1 MGLLTPTQEQKC
13 YLYLGYL
20 GVNRT
25 GVFVGGLPQ
34 TTEVVH
40 KLQASLDNLTPNG
53 AANATALLVT
63 LDGLYAKLGTVDSR
77 FQATK
82 AGKVDLN
89 PKEWQDRM
97 GQWNYFRRQL
107 AVQLDVAVDPN
118 TEADASGNG
127 GGLRGPWREP

>member
-1 MGLLTPTQEQKC
+1 MGLLSADQERKC

-25 GVFVGGLPQ
+25 GVFVGGQPQ

-53 AANATALLVT
+53 ATNVGDLLTT
-63 LDGLYAKLGTVDSR
+63 LDGLYAKLITVESR

-89 PKEWQDRM
+89 AKEWQDRQV
-97 GQWNYFRRQL
+97 QWNWFRRQL
-107 AVQLDVAVDPN
+107 AVQLDVALDPFS
-118 TEADASGNG
+118 EADAAGAG
-127 GGLRGPWREP
+127 RGPWREP

>member
-1 MGLLTPTQEQKC
+1 MGLLTSGQEQKC

-25 GVFVGGLPQ
+25 GVFVGGQPQ

-53 AANATALLVT
+53 AANCTALLTT
-63 LDGLYAKLGTVDSR
+63 LDGLYSKLITVDGR
-77 FQATK
+77 FQARK

-89 PKEWQDRM
+89 PNEWQDRM
-97 GQWNYFRRQL
+97 GQWNFFRRQL
-107 AVQLDVAVDPN
+107 AVQLDVALDPWS
-118 TEADASGNG
+118 EADAAGSG
-127 GGLRGPWREP
+127 RGPYREP